1 MNIKILEDY
10 PEIKIEF
17 LDYLKKWNKLYW
29 FNDFIESD
37 KVDVIIIRSNIII
50 NRKILVEYSSLKY
63 ICRVW
68 VWMDNIDLDECNRRN
83 IKVLNTPWAN
93 ADSVADLVIWW
104 ILNITRK
111 LNYWYEWIE
120 NRFAYMWPW
129 ITWKTVSIFWFWNI
143 WKKVYSR
150 LKWFWIKKFLIYD
163 PFLTKDEIEG
173 YDLCLKLEDK
183 KELFKEADIISFHL
197 PLLDSTKN
205 FLWQKEMK
213 VLKKDVIIV
222 NTSRWWIINE
232 NKLID
237 FLIKYPNAYYFA
249 DVWEEEPADPK
260 IELLELENVLI
271 TPHIWAMTFEAEEK
285 MHYFEIN

>member
-10 PEIKIEF
+10 PEIKIEY
-17 LDYLKKWNKLYW
+17 LDYLKKWNKIYW
-29 FNDFIESD
+29 FDDNVDFD
-37 KVDVIIIRSNIII
+37 KVDVIIIRSFVKV
-50 NRKILVEYSSLKY
+50 NRKLLWEYPNLKCV
-63 ICRVW
+63 CRVW
-68 VWMDNIDLDECNRRN
+68 VWLENIDVDECNKRN

-93 ADSVADLVIWW
+93 ADSVADLVIWG

-120 NRFAYMWPW
+120 NRFAYMWPE
-129 ITWKTVSIFWFWNI
+129 ITWKTVSIFWFGNI

-150 LKWFWIKKFLIYD
+150 LKGFWVKEFLIYD
-163 PFLTKDEIEG
+163 PFIEKEEIEEFE
-173 YDLCLKLEDK
+173 LCKKIEDK
-183 KELFKEADIISFHL
+183 KELFKKADIISFHL
-197 PLLDSTKN
+197 PLLDSTRN

-213 VLKKDVIIV
+213 ILKKDVVIV
-222 NTSRWWIINE
+222 NTSRWGIINE
-232 NKLID
+232 NKLVD
-237 FLIKYPNAYYFA
+237 FLIKYPNTYYFA

-285 MHYFEIN
+285 MHYFELK